1 MGRPDSGLP
10 MNFQGGINS
19 QPVCEPGLFKG
30 VKVKMK
36 TADIVAGLVG
46 ILVGVYTVWE
56 GSTMPPD
63 VVMKIGPSFFPNILA
78 GFLILSSLA
87 LIVTALRG
95 RSKGS
100 VAPLRISDPGVQRA
114 LCTLAATLVYC
125 ILLKPLGFIPTSLAF
140 MVFMMVTLGRRKPMA
155 LVAAPW
161 VVTLSIWVVFEKIL
175 HLDLPPGVLAAL
187 IGD

>member
-1 MGRPDSGLP
+1 
-10 MNFQGGINS
+10 
-19 QPVCEPGLFKG
+19 
-30 VKVKMK
+30 MK
-36 TADIVAGLVG
+36 TADLVAGLIG
-46 ILVGVYTVWE
+46 ILIGVYTFWE
-56 GSTMPPD
+56 GSSMPPD

-78 GFLILSSLA
+78 GFLTLCSLA

-100 VAPLRISDPGVQRA
+100 VAPLKFSDPGVQRG
-114 LCTLAATLVYC
+114 LVTLAATLAYC

-140 MVFMMVTLGRRKPMA
+140 MVFMMVALGRRKPMA

-175 HLDLPPGVLAAL
+175 HLDLPPGVLAVL
-187 IGD
+187 LGE

>member
-1 MGRPDSGLP
+1 
-10 MNFQGGINS
+10 
-19 QPVCEPGLFKG
+19 
-30 VKVKMK
+30 MK
-36 TADIVAGLVG
+36 TADIVAGLIG
-46 ILVGVYTVWE
+46 LLIGAYTVWE
-56 GSTMPPD
+56 GSVMPPD

-78 GFLILSSLA
+78 GFLILTSLA

-100 VAPLRISDPGVQRA
+100 VAPLRVSDPGVQRG
-114 LCTLAATLVYC
+114 LITLAATLVYC

-155 LVAAPW
+155 LLVAPW

-175 HLDLPPGVLAAL
+175 HLDLPPGVLAFL
-187 IGD
+187 LGD

>member
-1 MGRPDSGLP
+1 MGRPVSGLP
-10 MNFQGGINS
+10 MDFQGGMIN

-30 VKVKMK
+30 VKTEMR
-36 TADIVAGLVG
+36 TADIVAGLIG
-46 ILVGVYTVWE
+46 ILIGVYTVWE
-56 GSTMPPD
+56 GSNMPPD
-63 VVMKIGPSFFPNILA
+63 LVMKIGPSFFPNILA

-87 LIVTALRG
+87 LVVTALRG

-100 VAPLRISDPGVQRA
+100 VAALRISEPGVQRG
-114 LCTLAATLVYC
+114 LITLAATLVYC

-140 MVFMMVTLGRRKPMA
+140 MVFMMVALGRRKPMT

-187 IGD
+187 LGD

>member
-1 MGRPDSGLP
+1 VGRPVSGLP
-10 MNFQGGINS
+10 TDFQGGINS
-19 QPVCEPGLFKG
+19 RPGFEQGLLKRL
-30 VKVKMK
+30 KTKMK

-46 ILVGVYTVWE
+46 ILISVYAVWE

-100 VAPLRISDPGVQRA
+100 VAPLRISDPGVQRG
-114 LCTLAATLVYC
+114 LVTLAATLVYC
-125 ILLKPLGFIPTSLAF
+125 ILIKPLGFIPTSLAF
-140 MVFMMVTLGRRKPMA
+140 MVFMMVTLGRRKPMT
-155 LVAAPW
+155 LVIAPW
-161 VVTLSIWVVFEKIL
+161 VVTLSIWLVFEKVL

-187 IGD
+187 LGD